1 MVMNISH
8 GLFHLGASLS
18 WLLRGNVKDFNVV
31 IFIDAGSER
40 TGDGVVGQRSVDRP
54 CTTSGGETGNHD
66 DHESQTE
73 SGRAVEHQSPQLLVA
88 CWLVAV
94 DRAARF

>member
-40 TGDGVVGQRSVDRP
+40 TGDGVVGQRIADIVWVGVAAADFLD
-54 CTTSGGETGNHD
+54 GGAGVVFLGQD
-66 DHESQTE
+66 D
-73 SGRAVEHQSPQLLVA
+73 VA
-88 CWLVAV
+88 FHGH
-94 DRAARF
+94 AAL